1 MNYEANSIAQT
12 PQEVLFAGRSRW
24 VQLLPIA
31 FITYTIAYFDRANIG
46 LALPHIVK
54 SLGLDATQA
63 GMIGGAFS
71 IGYAVTQLLAG
82 WITLKMG
89 PRNVIGWALILWGFG
104 AIGSGLVTDFW
115 QMAAMRMLLG
125 LFEGPVFAAMS
136 ILLSQFFVKA
146 ERGRAFGI
154 WNLSTAVGAFLAGPI
169 SGAIL
174 AHYDWR
180 VMMVVEGLPAWIW
193 AVLWWWR
200 VPTSVSRAKWMP
212 EDERK
217 RVEQA
222 IAAEQTQLKGHEG
235 TNSSWTSLLKDVNV
249 WLTLAGFGL
258 INYLITGF
266 QVWLP
271 SALKQ
276 QSEELSSY
284 TIGILTGLPFLVAIA
299 GTYLNSVHSDKRGQE
314 RRLHAAVPPML
325 SGAFLIASVLV
336 PHNLFWLQIASL
348 LAVGFFMKMYLPM
361 VFARLVEIYPRDR
374 AIAVTALV
382 SGLGNLFGGFVGP
395 VISGYLKDVTS
406 GFVVPFIVLGMAGV
420 VGGFLL
426 SMVKSTRDAKQA

>member
-1 MNYEANSIAQT
+1 MNYDATSAAASPE
-12 PQEVLFAGRSRW
+12 EVLFAGRSRW
-24 VQLLPIA
+24 IQLLPIA
-31 FITYTIAYFDRANIG
+31 FVTYTIAYFDRANIG
-46 LALPHIVK
+46 LALPHIVAT
-54 SLGLDATQA
+54 LGLDATQA

-82 WITLKMG
+82 WITLKLG
-89 PRNVIGWALILWGFG
+89 PRNVVGWALILWGVG
-104 AIGSGLVTDFW
+104 AVGSGFASTFW
-115 QMAAMRMLLG
+115 EMAAMRGLLG

-200 VPTSVSRAKWMP
+200 VPTSVGKARWMP
-212 EDERK
+212 VDERQ
-217 RVEQA
+217 RVERA
-222 IAAEQTQLKGHEG
+222 IAAEQAQLGEARA
-235 TNSSWTSLLKDVNV
+235 SSWTLVLKDVNV

-258 INYLITGF
+258 INYLIAGF

-276 QSEELSSY
+276 QNTEISSY
-284 TIGILTGLPFLVAIA
+284 TIGVLTGLPFLFGIA
-299 GTYLNSVHSDKRGQE
+299 GTFLNSVHSDKHGQE
-314 RRLHAAVPPML
+314 RRLHGAVPPML
-325 SGAFLIASVLV
+325 SGAFMMLSVLTPSNV
-336 PHNLFWLQIASL
+336 LWMQIAAL
-348 LAVGFFMKMYLPM
+348 LAAGFFMKMYLPM

-406 GFVVPFIVLGMAGV
+406 GFVVPFVVLGMAGV
-420 VGGFLL
+420 IGGLL
-426 SMVKSTRDAKQA
+426 LAMVRSGGERPAH